1 MIVRIRLSGD
11 TQDDIK
17 VMAVV
22 IGLIPGVETDQLQ
35 VNRNYRSPGYRGYLT
50 AVVRGSATEFL
61 SENSLG
67 NSGEGPGNVGP
78 PFRVGIETVNRKE
91 IRR

>member
-11 TQDDIK
+11 TEDDIK

-22 IGLIPGVETDQLQ
+22 IGLIPAVETDYLQ
-35 VNRNYRSPGYRGYLT
+35 VKCNYRSPGYRGYLT
-50 AVVRGSATEFL
+50 AVVRGSAAEFL
-61 SENSLG
+61 SG
-67 NSGEGPGNVGP
+67 NFSGNPGEGPEMSGP
-78 PFRVGIETVNRKE
+78 LFRVGIETVNRKE